1 MFSRS
6 EKELRWSV
14 FELLPISSQ
23 KHIHNLIMT
32 QAERYAVAPIRA
44 PVQRTHLVRVK

>member
-14 FELLPISSQ
+14 FELLPKNSQ
-23 KHIHNLIMT
+23 KHIHDLIMT
-32 QAERYAVAPIRA
+32 QGERYSVVPIRA
-44 PVQRTHLVRVK
+44 PVQQFHLIRIK

>member
-23 KHIHNLIMT
+23 KHIHNLIMAK
-32 QAERYAVAPIRA
+32 AERYAVTPIRA
-44 PVQRTHLVRVK
+44 PVQQLRLVRIK